1 METLKPA
8 VEKLSTDLTAVRTL
22 VFPAGA
28 LKLTA
33 HLPIALCEH
42 NNGLKVRVSLPL
54 QIKQTQDG
62 ERKQLAQL
70 RDTLKAALQSDQKEV
85 KKHQTWCNIHLT
97 DGTDR
102 KHEHS

>member
-33 HLPIALCEH
+33 HLPIALCED
-42 NNGLKVRVSLPL
+42 NNRVSLPL

-85 KKHQTWCNIHLT
+85 KNIKHGVKSI
-97 DGTDR
+97 
-102 KHEHS
+102 